1 MIRLCAFSDE
11 ADASLAGQIAA
22 LKDNGICLTELRS
35 VSGKNVKDFI
45 GLLSHYIQHAPVEQ
59 SRATGG
65 LYEHITKKHDGKPCG
80 SYAVS
85 IAIEKLP
92 GDFKTNS
99 KKQKQ

>member
-1 MIRLCAFSDE
+1 MDSMNRIYTAMDADE
-11 ADASLAGQIAA
+11 LEKI
-22 LKDNGICLTELRS
+22 LMRREKILRDRRCR
-35 VSGKNVKDFI
+35 KNVKDFI

-65 LYEHITKKHDGKPCG
+65 LYEQITKKHDGKPCG

-92 GDFKTNS
+92 GDSKTNS

>member
-1 MIRLCAFSDE
+1 MDFMKRIYTAMDADE
-11 ADASLAGQIAA
+11 LGRI
-22 LKDNGICLTELRS
+22 LMRREKILRDKRCR
-35 VSGKNVKDFI
+35 KNVKDFI
-45 GLLSHYIQHAPVEQ
+45 GLLSHYIQHAPIEQ